1 METTRMAR
9 KRDYKAEYAR
19 RIARGKKLGLSRS
32 QARGHP
38 RRKEQRLRKRT
49 ARSLTAKQLETAVK
63 ALRAGKSQK
72 AAAKSARVSVERLR
86 RFIYENNIAKREGS
100 RWVIVDNRPRRVPTI
115 HRGQQR
121 AITVPGFAPAS
132 LAGQYHNAVGHFV
145 RTNDYDLIEPF
156 EGQGLTDLNGR
167 FLEFETDPNELHRYA
182 AMDNPA
188 FHEIYK
194 ITSTD

>member
-1 METTRMAR
+1 MAS

-19 RIARGKKLGLSRS
+19 RIQRGIKRGLSRS

-38 RRKEQRLRKRT
+38 TRKEPQLRKPKTRP
-49 ARSLTAKQLETAVK
+49 LTEKQLETAVK
-63 ALRAGKSQK
+63 ALRVGKSQK
-72 AAAKSARVSVERLR
+72 AAAKAARVSVERLR

-100 RWVIVDNRPRRVPTI
+100 RWVMVDNRPRRVPTI
-115 HRGQQR
+115 YRGQFK
-121 AITVPGFAPAS
+121 AVTVQGFAEAS

-145 RTNDYDLIEPF
+145 RTNEIDLIEPF
-156 EGQGLTDLNGR
+156 EGQGLTDLKGR
-167 FLEFETDPNELHRYA
+167 FFEFETDPNELHRYA